1 MRHLQL
7 IDVVE
12 RIVSG
17 IDKII
22 ARIVVNE
29 KSVQEAKSEQQN
41 IVNRLKA
48 LENAVYGEKK

>member
-1 MRHLQL
+1 MRNLQL

-29 KSVQEAKSEQQN
+29 KSIQETKSEQQN

-48 LENAVYGEKK
+48 LENAIYGEKK